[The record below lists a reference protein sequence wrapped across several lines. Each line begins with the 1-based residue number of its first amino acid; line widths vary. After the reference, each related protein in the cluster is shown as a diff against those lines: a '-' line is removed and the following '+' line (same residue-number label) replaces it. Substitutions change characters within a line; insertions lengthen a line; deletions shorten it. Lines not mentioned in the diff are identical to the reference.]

1 MGRRTQGNS
10 LTRRKY
16 VREPYDKVLIVCEG
30 EKTEP
35 NYFKGLKNHLRLKTA
50 NVAIVG
56 EGATPTKIVERAKEL
71 EKREKE
77 RGDPFDK
84 IFCVFDKDR
93 HTDYQKAL
101 EQLKFRKNYAA
112 IPSVP
117 AFEYWLLLH
126 FRYTTRPYKDS
137 KELQHDLKID
147 MPNYEKNDTSIFGKL
162 WDKLQIATEN
172 AAQSLEA
179 ARQAATDNPSTK
191 VHVLVKVLKAIKQP
205 RT

>member
-1 MGRRTQGNS
+1 MGKRTQGNS
-10 LTRRKY
+10 LTRRQY

-56 EGATPTKIVERAKEL
+56 EGATPAKIVERAKEL
-71 EKREKE
+71 EKQEKE
-77 RGDPFDK
+77 RGDPFDT

-93 HTDYQKAL
+93 HTDYEKAL
-101 EQLKFRKNYAA
+101 GQLKARKNYEA

-126 FRYTTRPYKDS
+126 FRYTTSPYQDAS
-137 KELQHDLKID
+137 ELVRDLKKHLPD
-147 MPNYEKNDTSIFGKL
+147 YEKNDATIFGKL
-162 WDKLQIATEN
+162 QDKLETAKEN
-172 AAQSLEA
+172 AARSLED
-179 ARQAATDNPSTK
+179 RSQAKTDNPSTK
-191 VHVLVKVLKAIKQP
+191 VHILVEALQGIKQP
-205 RT
+205 

>member
-56 EGATPTKIVERAKEL
+56 EGATPAKIVERAKEL
-71 EKREKE
+71 EKQEKE

-84 IFCVFDKDR
+84 VFCVFDKDR

-101 EQLKFRKNYAA
+101 DQLKARKNYAA
-112 IPSVP
+112 ITAVP
-117 AFEYWLLLH
+117 AFEYWLILH
-126 FRYTTRPYKDS
+126 FRYTTSPYQDTS
-137 KELQHDLKID
+137 ELVRDLKRHLPD
-147 MPNYEKNDTSIFGKL
+147 YEKNDTGIFK
-162 WDKLQIATEN
+162 KLQERLETAKKN
-172 AAQSLEA
+172 AARSLEA

-191 VHVLVKVLKAIKQP
+191 VHLLVTALQAIKET
-205 RT
+205 RA

>member
-1 MGRRTQGNS
+1 MGKRTKARPWARRGP
-10 LTRRKY
+10 

-30 EKTEP
+30 ERTEP

-71 EKREKE
+71 EKQEKN

-84 IFCVFDKDR
+84 VFCVFDKDR
-93 HTDYQKAL
+93 HTDYLKAL
-101 EQLKFRKNYAA
+101 GQLKSRKNYVA
-112 IPSVP
+112 ITSVP

-126 FRYTTRPYKDS
+126 FRYTTSPYQDTA
-137 KELQHDLKID
+137 ELLRDLKKHL
-147 MPNYEKNDTSIFGKL
+147 PAYKKNDTGIFAALRAKL
-162 WDKLQIATEN
+162 ETAKEN
-172 AAQSLEA
+172 AARSLEDRNRA
-179 ARQAATDNPSTK
+179 KTDNPSTR
-191 VHVLVKVLKAIKQP
+191 VHILVKSLQAIKET

>member
-50 NVAIVG
+50 NVEIIG
-56 EGATPTKIVERAKEL
+56 EGATPAKIVERAKEL

-77 RGDPFDK
+77 RGDPYDK
-84 IFCVFDKDR
+84 VFCVFDKDR

-101 EQLKFRKNYAA
+101 GQLKSRKNYAA
-112 IPSVP
+112 ITSVP

-126 FRYTTRPYKDS
+126 FRYTTSPYQDTA
-137 KELQHDLKID
+137 ELLRDLKKNLPD
-147 MPNYEKNDTSIFGKL
+147 YKKNDTGIFGTLK
-162 WDKLQIATEN
+162 DKLETAKKN

-179 ARQAATDNPSTK
+179 ARQADTDNPSTK
-191 VHVLVKVLKAIKQP
+191 VHILVEALQAIKET

>member
-1 MGRRTQGNS
+1 MGKRTQGNS
-10 LTRRKY
+10 LTRRQY

-56 EGATPTKIVERAKEL
+56 EGATPAKIVERAKEL
-71 EKREKE
+71 EKQEKK
-77 RGDPFDK
+77 RGDPFDT

-93 HTDYQKAL
+93 HTDYEKAL
-101 EQLKFRKNYAA
+101 GQLKARKNYEA

-126 FRYTTRPYKDS
+126 FRYTTSPYQDAS
-137 KELQHDLKID
+137 ELVRALKGHLPD
-147 MPNYEKNDTSIFGKL
+147 YEKNDATIFGKL
-162 WDKLQIATEN
+162 QGKLETAKEN
-172 AAQSLEA
+172 AARSLEDRSRA
-179 ARQAATDNPSTK
+179 KTDNPSTK
-191 VHVLVKVLKAIKQP
+191 VHILIEALQGIKQS
-205 RT
+205 